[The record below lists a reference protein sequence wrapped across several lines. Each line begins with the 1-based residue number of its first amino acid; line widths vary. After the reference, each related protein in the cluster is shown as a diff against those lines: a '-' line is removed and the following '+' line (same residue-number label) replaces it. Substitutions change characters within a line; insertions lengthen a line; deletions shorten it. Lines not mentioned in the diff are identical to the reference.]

1 MLWRKRVPTR
11 MMSVRFRDCI
21 FGWIGG
27 RLVGW
32 GSVEEV
38 GYTALGKHWA
48 VRLRA
53 TGWFSRWVMVFWV
66 LREESVHEKY

>member
-1 MLWRKRVPTR
+1 
-11 MMSVRFRDCI
+11 
-21 FGWIGG
+21 
-27 RLVGW
+27 
-32 GSVEEV
+32 VEEV